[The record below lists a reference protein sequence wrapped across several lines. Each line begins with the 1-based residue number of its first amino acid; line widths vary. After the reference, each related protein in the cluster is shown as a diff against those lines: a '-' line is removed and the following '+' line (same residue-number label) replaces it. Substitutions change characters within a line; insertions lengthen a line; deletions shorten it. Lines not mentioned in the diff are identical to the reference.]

1 MEPSSEAV
9 PTTMSDPG
17 ETSHATT
24 ESVLHTSEGQEK
36 TTVMTTES
44 PLTPT
49 TPRTDGAGT
58 ESPLPPSTAPQL
70 VEILTTLPEV
80 TGSTGRISSA
90 NYQTTL
96 SVTEEV
102 QTNTGAPEKKTTET
116 IATDVFSAEIQTSP
130 DMTTATTKEESL
142 PPSVVTTEGADLS
155 TQSLSVTI
163 FHLTTGSEKL
173 STVTE
178 DSTTTDAQKPAVT
191 TASKSLT
198 TSVDDSTTEIST
210 TKSTTEDPCSSCNP
224 TTEVCVDQECNC
236 RPSKYRLTAGGH
248 CQDTNSF
255 VLNYRIILVDNNDA
269 VFSKDLLNKES
280 VAYRDIEVDI
290 IIAISTVY
298 GGLQNYLGSEVLEF
312 RNGSIVVSSLV
323 YFSRTASISN
333 DTVGNQVVD
342 TAALDLDR
350 INGTLSSYTLDTGS
364 VSVTETDEC
373 TLGLDDCSGFAEC
386 SETGEGGFSCTCL
399 PGYHD
404 APGNQ
409 PAGLICISDAT
420 TESTATEIPE
430 APGLELWII
439 IVIAVGGGAALL
451 LFLVILICVVKRCRR
466 GKSTH
471 PEEPFESMKVK
482 NEKEGQDI
490 KPTSQPGKNTEL

>member
-9 PTTMSDPG
+9 PTTMSGPG

-24 ESVLHTSEGQEK
+24 ESVMPTSEGQEK
-36 TTVMTTES
+36 TTEMITEA

-49 TPRTDGAGT
+49 APRTDGADT
-58 ESPLPPSTAPQL
+58 EFSLPPSTAP
-70 VEILTTLPEV
+70 TTLPEV
-80 TGSTGRISSA
+80 TGNTGRISSA
-90 NYQTTL
+90 NYLTTL
-96 SVTEEV
+96 SATEEV
-102 QTNTGAPEKKTTET
+102 QTNTGAPKKKTTEI
-116 IATDVFSAEIQTSP
+116 IATDVFLTEVQTSP
-130 DMTTATTKEESL
+130 DVTTATTEEEPTTSALPL
-142 PPSVVTTEGADLS
+142 PPSVVTTEGVDLS

-163 FHLTTGSEKL
+163 FHVTTDSESL
-173 STVTE
+173 STVAE
-178 DSTTTDAQKPAVT
+178 DSTTDTQEPTVT
-191 TASKSLT
+191 TMSESPT
-198 TSVDDSTTEIST
+198 TSADDVTTEVST
-210 TKSTTEDPCSSCNP
+210 TKSTTEDTCSSCNP

-236 RPSKYRLTAGGH
+236 RPSKYRLTVGGQ

-255 VLNYRIILVDNNDA
+255 VLNYRIILVDNNAA
-269 VFSKDLLNKES
+269 VFSNDLLNKKS

-290 IIAISTVY
+290 TIAISTVY
-298 GGLQNYLGSEVLEF
+298 GGLQNFLGCEVLEF

-333 DTVGNQVVD
+333 DTVGNQVVN

-373 TLGLDDCSGFAEC
+373 TLGLDDCSRFAEC

-409 PAGLICISDAT
+409 PTGLICISDAT
-420 TESTATEIPE
+420 TESTTTEIPE

-490 KPTSQPGKNTEL
+490 KPTSQPEKNTEL